1 MPSTSGWAS
10 EVTHRPI
17 TSRPREL
24 DTPAVRRPWGGYT
37 TLCQTPGLWV
47 KKLFI
52 GQGQRTSLQHHRWRS
67 EVWYV
72 LSGRVE
78 VRLGQ
83 RSWCCGPGDTVL
95 VPRYRHHRLI
105 GLSDACVLELACG
118 TVLERDITR
127 DEDDYGRPSPRPLPR
142 RSAAGTS
149 GKSKGTVNTASV
161 PSPGTLR
168 SVKRPPT

>member
-1 MPSTSGWAS
+1 MAPL
-10 EVTHRPI
+10 PI
-17 TSRPREL
+17 PAAPRRA
-24 DTPAVRRPWGGYT
+24 DRPAVRRPWGGYT
-37 TLCQTPGLWV
+37 TLCQTPSLWV

-72 LSGRVE
+72 LSGRIE
-78 VRLGQ
+78 VRLGL

-95 VPRYRHHRLI
+95 VPRHRHHRLI
-105 GLSDACVLELACG
+105 GLSDACVLELASG

-127 DEDDYGRPSPRPLPR
+127 DEDDYGRLPRHPPPR
-142 RSAAGTS
+142 RSASNPS
-149 GKSKGTVNTASV
+149 GDSRGTVNTASV

-168 SVKRPPT
+168 RVKRPPM